1 MFAHEFDSN
10 MKILVVRIAA
20 KLILAAKKK
29 KTDKNNLRTVG
40 KISYERSRYILV

>member
-10 MKILVVRIAA
+10 IKILVVRIAA

-29 KTDKNNLRTVG
+29 KQTRI
-40 KISYERSRYILV
+40 ISEQLERFHTKGVDTY